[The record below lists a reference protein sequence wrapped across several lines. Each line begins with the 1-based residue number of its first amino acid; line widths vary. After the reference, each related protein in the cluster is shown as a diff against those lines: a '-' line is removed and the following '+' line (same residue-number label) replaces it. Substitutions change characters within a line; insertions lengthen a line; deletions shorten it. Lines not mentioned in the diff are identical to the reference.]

1 MTIEVFIDAIREGI
15 STLIIVIIPPLLV
28 SLIVGLVI
36 SIFQA
41 VTQIHE
47 QTLTFAPRIIAIFLT
62 ILIIGGWML
71 QKLLDLALNMLVKYF
86 QMI

>member
-1 MTIEVFIDAIREGI
+1 MTVEVFIDVVREGI
-15 STLIIVIIPPLLV
+15 STLITIIIPPLLV
-28 SLIVGLVI
+28 SLAVGLVI

-62 ILIIGGWML
+62 ILVIGGWML
-71 QKLLDLALNMLVKYF
+71 QKLLDLALDMLTRYL

>member
-1 MTIEVFIDAIREGI
+1 LTVEVFIDVVREGI
-15 STLIIVIIPPLLV
+15 STLITIIIPPLLV
-28 SLIVGLVI
+28 SLAVGLVI

-62 ILIIGGWML
+62 ILVIGGWML
-71 QKLLDLALNMLVKYF
+71 QKLLDLALDMLTRYF

>member
-1 MTIEVFIDAIREGI
+1 LTVEVFIDVVREGI
-15 STLIIVIIPPLLV
+15 STLIATIIPPLLV
-28 SLIVGLVI
+28 SLAVGLVI

-62 ILIIGGWML
+62 ILVIGGWML
-71 QKLLDLALNMLVKYF
+71 QKLLDLALDMLTRYL

>member
-1 MTIEVFIDAIREGI
+1 MTLEVFLDVMNEGMR
-15 STLIIVIIPPLLV
+15 LLFEIVLPPLLV

-36 SIFQA
+36 SVLQA
-41 VTQIHE
+41 ATQIHE

-62 ILIIGGWML
+62 IMFLGGWML
-71 QKLLDLALNMLVKYF
+71 QKLMDFLIDVFQKYF

>member
-1 MTIEVFIDAIREGI
+1 MTIEVFLDAVKSGI
-15 STLIIVIIPPLLV
+15 ETLLVVIMPPLIV
-28 SLIVGLVI
+28 SLAVGLVI

-62 ILIIGGWML
+62 LLFIGGWMFE
-71 QKLLDLALNMLVKYF
+71 KLIEYARE
-86 QMI
+86 MIEKFMGMV

>member
-1 MTIEVFIDAIREGI
+1 MTVEVFIDVVREGI
-15 STLIIVIIPPLLV
+15 STLITIIIPPLLV
-28 SLIVGLVI
+28 SLAVGLVI

-62 ILIIGGWML
+62 KLVIGGWML
-71 QKLLDLALNMLVKYF
+71 QKLLDLALDMLTRYF

>member
-1 MTIEVFIDAIREGI
+1 MTTDMFLDIVKDGI
-15 STLIIVIIPPLLV
+15 QTIIIVITPPLIV

-47 QTLTFAPRIIAIFLT
+47 QTLTFAPKIILVLLT
-62 ILIIGGWML
+62 IAFLGGWML
-71 QKLLDLALNMLVKYF
+71 QKLVEYSQELLEKFMG
-86 QMI
+86 MI

>member
-1 MTIEVFIDAIREGI
+1 MTIDVFVD
-15 STLIIVIIPPLLV
+15 IVKQGVQTVILVITPPLLV

-47 QTLTFAPRIIAIFLT
+47 QTLTFAPKIILVLLT
-62 ILIIGGWML
+62 VALLGSWML
-71 QKLLDLALNMLVKYF
+71 QKLVEYSQELLEKYMG
-86 QMI
+86 MI

>member
-1 MTIEVFIDAIREGI
+1 MTVEVFIDVVREGI
-15 STLIIVIIPPLLV
+15 STLITIIIPPLLV
-28 SLIVGLVI
+28 SLAVGLVI

-62 ILIIGGWML
+62 ILVIGGWML
-71 QKLLDLALNMLVKYF
+71 QKLLDLALDMLTRYF

>member
-1 MTIEVFIDAIREGI
+1 MTVEVFIDVVREGI
-15 STLIIVIIPPLLV
+15 STLITIIIPPLLV
-28 SLIVGLVI
+28 SLAVGLVI

-62 ILIIGGWML
+62 ILVIGGWML
-71 QKLLDLALNMLVKYF
+71 QKLLDLALDMFTRYF

>member
-1 MTIEVFIDAIREGI
+1 LTVEVFIDVVREGI
-15 STLIIVIIPPLLV
+15 STLITIIIPPLLV
-28 SLIVGLVI
+28 SLAVGLVI

-62 ILIIGGWML
+62 ILVIGGWML
-71 QKLLDLALNMLVKYF
+71 QKLLDLALDMLTRYL